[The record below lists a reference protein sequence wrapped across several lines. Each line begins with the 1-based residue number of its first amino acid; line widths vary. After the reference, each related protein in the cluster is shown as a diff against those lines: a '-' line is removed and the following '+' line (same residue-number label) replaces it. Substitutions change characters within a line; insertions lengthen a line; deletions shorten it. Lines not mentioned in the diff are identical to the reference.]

1 MIYDYMIYD
10 YMIYDYMMLYIN
22 PHLDEWV
29 ICI

>member
-10 YMIYDYMMLYIN
+10 YMIYDYMMLSIN